1 MRGIQ
6 PASLTDKELVHY
18 ATLERPEDLPP
29 AWVDEIV
36 KRLAARVDASD
47 TEK

>member
-6 PASLTDKELVHY
+6 PASLSDEELVHY

-29 AWVDEIV
+29 SWVAELI
-36 KRLAARVDASD
+36 KRLTEHVDAIATD
-47 TEK
+47 E